1 LPEKTEEKLKLWD
14 KTYTFT
20 IVSSALLFITG
31 LVLELIPGYKV
42 PAQIILSGVVAI
54 SGYRIIKRGFIS
66 FLREKRIDIN
76 LLITIAATEKFIDR
90 LARFYTPAGIL
101 SAVAVGDMGLSL
113 AVILNSLRIG
123 RITGISLRK
132 PFKSYNHQNT
142 RYPCSNQS

>member
-1 LPEKTEEKLKLWD
+1 MSNKSQNKVNCNVCREEIEEKLKLWD

-20 IVSSALLFITG
+20 IVSSALLFIAG

-76 LLITIAATEKFIDR
+76 LLVTIAATEKFIDR
-90 LARFYTPAGIL
+90 FARFHT
-101 SAVAVGDMGLSL
+101 
-113 AVILNSLRIG
+113 LR
-123 RITGISLRK
+123 
-132 PFKSYNHQNT
+132 
-142 RYPCSNQS
+142 